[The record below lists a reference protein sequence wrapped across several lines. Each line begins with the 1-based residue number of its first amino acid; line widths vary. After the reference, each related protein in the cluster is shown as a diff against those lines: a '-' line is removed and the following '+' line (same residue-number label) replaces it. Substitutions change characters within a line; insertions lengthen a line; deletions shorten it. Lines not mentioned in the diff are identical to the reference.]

1 MMIQYK
7 ETKLIDDKDLRQLYE
22 SQSWKSYL
30 DKFDDLSILLQNCQ
44 IVYSAWD
51 NETLVGLVR
60 TVGDGVS
67 IQYVQDLLVLPKY
80 QKLGIGGELMKHVFK
95 KSEHIRQL
103 VLITDAG
110 VDTEYVRNWYEK
122 QGLVQLEK
130 ADIKGFLRL
139 K

>member
-1 MMIQYK
+1 
-7 ETKLIDDKDLRQLYE
+7 
-22 SQSWKSYL
+22 
-30 DKFDDLSILLQNCQ
+30 
-44 IVYSAWD
+44 
-51 NETLVGLVR
+51 
-60 TVGDGVS
+60 
-67 IQYVQDLLVLPKY
+67 
-80 QKLGIGGELMKHVFK
+80 MKHVFK

-130 ADIKGFLRL
+130 TDIKGFLRL